1 LAAFDLNAGEA
12 GKFQEGMRAHPVARV
27 ISLAPPEMTLSKEPP
42 MPPTYVLARDHLQRA
57 ATILQGADSRSR
69 QFRYIIERT
78 ISLMDETQS
87 EPASDDSNVLSLSA
101 FRARRVHLD

>member
-1 LAAFDLNAGEA
+1 
-12 GKFQEGMRAHPVARV
+12 
-27 ISLAPPEMTLSKEPP
+27 

-78 ISLMDETQS
+78 ISLMDESQS
-87 EPASDDSNVLSLSA
+87 QPAPDDSNVLNFSA
-101 FRARRVHLD
+101 FRSRRVHLD